1 MPSNKLINVSVARV
15 ISIAAIA
22 GAAALI
28 GAAPSL
34 ADGESDDNPVC
45 WLNTDDGSFACFD
58 SYADFAE
65 ASGVAPTGAA
75 RGSASIE
82 PYATYILAV
91 FYEDAAYGGAS
102 YNITTSNSSLCSG
115 FHYYGSS
122 MPSGWNDRVSSF
134 DAYGTCRV
142 KIWADAGYSGSTYG
156 PSTGASSMGS
166 MNDQASSYQ
175 IYVP

>member
-1 MPSNKLINVSVARV
+1 MSRHFMIKTRIARALV
-15 ISIAAIA
+15 VGA
-22 GAAALI
+22 GALTTGLLSTGPALAA
-28 GAAPSL
+28 
-34 ADGESDDNPVC
+34 DDPEGTLTC
-45 WLNTDDGSFACFD
+45 WLNTDDDSFACFD
-58 SYADFAE
+58 SYEDFIE
-65 ASGVAPTGAA
+65 ASGAVSSAPLRADN
-75 RGSASIE
+75 SIE

-91 FYEDAAYGGAS
+91 FYENASYGGAS

-142 KIWADAGYSGSTYG
+142 KFWSDSGYSGSTYG
-156 PSTGASSMGS
+156 PSTGSSSMGS
-166 MNDQASSYQ
+166 MNDEASSYQ

>member
-1 MPSNKLINVSVARV
+1 MPSTIPFRSRFTRSLAVLAVV
-15 ISIAAIA
+15 LPTAIA
-22 GAAALI
+22 S
-28 GAAPSL
+28 AAPAL
-34 ADGESDDNPVC
+34 AASEPQDAQTC
-45 WLNTDDGSFACFD
+45 WLNTDDDSFACFD
-58 SYADFAE
+58 SYEEFAA
-65 ASGVAPTGAA
+65 ASGIATAA
-75 RGSASIE
+75 RATADGVTE

-91 FYEDAAYGGAS
+91 FYENASYGGAS

-142 KIWADAGYSGSTYG
+142 KFWADAGYGGSTYG
-156 PSTGASSMGS
+156 PSTGSSSMGA
-166 MNDQASSYQ
+166 MNDEASSYQ